1 MPIYIL
7 FLIFL
12 AFCPKAFS
20 EITARFNTPIS
31 KRTIAGIPCQ
41 KMVIDT
47 IGTLIAKK
55 PRKCKIQVAMYSL
68 DNLSILNK
76 LNEAI
81 AEGIEVHIL
90 LDKEQNAQAID
101 RLSDTKINSFKGALK
116 TAKKRAQVARRNFL
130 ENAAVTIIGN
140 PYKKNV
146 TGHEYDKIRVLHE
159 KFSVYS
165 CEEETAATSAE
176 DNPNAVIL
184 GSYNWTEAASETNY
198 ENCVKIQEEP
208 DVIETFKARFEKISE
223 LESSPAAHVPPST
236 PAVGKTVTA
245 VTPKTTTNTSSS
257 TPGGSYSE
265 QHKKRQEYEAKKK
278 PTPALDRLASPSP
291 LKTKSGTVVGI
302 PRAKKPL
309 KEGDDD

>member
-1 MPIYIL
+1 MLIFII

-20 EITARFNTPIS
+20 EITVGFNIPSS
-31 KRTIAGIPCQ
+31 KRAGVGIPCQ
-41 KMVIDT
+41 KMVIDA
-47 IGTLIAKK
+47 ISMLIAKK

-81 AEGIEVHIL
+81 TQGIEVHVL
-90 LDKEQNAQAID
+90 LDKEQNIQAID
-101 RLSDTKINSFKGALK
+101 RLSDAKIDSFKGALK

-140 PYKKNV
+140 PYKKGV
-146 TGHEYDKIRVLHE
+146 AGHEYDKIRVLHE
-159 KFSVYS
+159 KFSIYT
-165 CEEETAATSAE
+165 CEEETAAISAE

-208 DVIETFKARFEKISE
+208 GIIETFKARFEKISDI
-223 LESSPAAHVPPST
+223 ESPPTAFAPPST
-236 PAVGKTVTA
+236 PATGKAVVS
-245 VTPKTTTNTSSS
+245 VTPKATTSTSSS
-257 TPGGSYSE
+257 TPGGSYVA
-265 QHKKRQEYEAKKK
+265 QHQKSRNMKQIKN
-278 PTPALDRLASPSP
+278 LHLP
-291 LKTKSGTVVGI
+291 LI
-302 PRAKKPL
+302 
-309 KEGDDD
+309 D